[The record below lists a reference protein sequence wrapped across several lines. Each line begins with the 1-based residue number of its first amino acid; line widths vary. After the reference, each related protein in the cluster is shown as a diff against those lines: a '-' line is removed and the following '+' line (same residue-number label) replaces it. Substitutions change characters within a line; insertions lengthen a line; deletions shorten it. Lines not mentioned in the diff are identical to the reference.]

1 MGMTDYD
8 TEAYDLLVGDSEEI
22 SDSNSS
28 RGSHHPSR
36 ECFMAGA
43 ERGNTLEGHVAS
55 VREGNVTSPADFDDE
70 DEGEEDARVLPH
82 LWMDRLRARQQEL
95 EDARLQLERECVVL
109 ECEITRHANGGCAR
123 AIACDMN
130 RRIVE
135 DDDDLP
141 HFARASQNIAV
152 AAALLQGLSEPATP
166 ENRRAQFE
174 FHTLLECATV
184 QQVESSISR

>member
-1 MGMTDYD
+1 M
-8 TEAYDLLVGDSEEI
+8 
-22 SDSNSS
+22 
-28 RGSHHPSR
+28 
-36 ECFMAGA
+36 
-43 ERGNTLEGHVAS
+43 
-55 VREGNVTSPADFDDE
+55 
-70 DEGEEDARVLPH
+70 
-82 LWMDRLRARQQEL
+82 
-95 EDARLQLERECVVL
+95 
-109 ECEITRHANGGCAR
+109 
-123 AIACDMN
+123 ACDMN

-141 HFARASQNIAV
+141 YFARASQNIAV